1 MKGHTGLKALAIAL
15 VALLVLPPVAS
26 LLAQAQATTVTSQ
39 ATGANTAQLAAQM
52 YIKRI
57 GVFINKTLLIAE
69 KKNITIPENLT
80 GLINES
86 KNLLAQAQQELEA
99 GNVTGAVDLA
109 TKAADTFAPVAIYV
123 WTHIPKNERKELT
136 QYSLVRA
143 INARLQA
150 LERLT
155 AYISKLNES
164 GVNTKPL
171 VEILDNVNA
180 TLQKALRLA
189 EEGNLTAARA
199 LLKKADYMLMVEFKV
214 ALHNINKKIH
224 QVAACAAAFRGLARA
239 LETTTYRLNQTIT
252 LIEENKTSQAKAQ
265 LSGVDARLASLS
277 RVLERIYQRVSE
289 SNPNSTTAQVLAI
302 LLNATVEAK
311 DYVNASIASLE
322 QGDANTSIVDI
333 TLAIETINDAIS
345 RINVTKLPEILHK
358 HVEKLH
364 REAEKARTAIVHG
377 HARVYSAIAFKIDKV
392 KEHLEQLLAKYQNG
406 TVSRQVIVRAFT
418 HAYTMLVRMKHALG
432 HNAPQW
438 LLEKINQTIQWIKQT
453 VPEAGSSHG
462 GPGAGGHGHG
472 PGSGREAGN
481 GSSNGG
487 SQTGGTGE
495 GNGSSGGHGGHGMR
509 P

>member
-1 MKGHTGLKALAIAL
+1 MKGHTSLKALAIAL

-26 LLAQAQATTVTSQ
+26 LLAQAQAATVASQ
-39 ATGANTAQLAAQM
+39 ETGATTAQLAAQM

-69 KKNITIPENLT
+69 KNNITIPENLT
-80 GLINES
+80 GLVNES
-86 KNLLAQAQQELEA
+86 KSLLAQAQQELEA

-109 TKAADTFAPVAIYV
+109 TEAADTFAPVAVYV
-123 WTHIPKNERKELT
+123 WTHIPKNERQELA

-150 LERLT
+150 LEKLS
-155 AYISKLNES
+155 AYIGKLNES
-164 GVNTKPL
+164 GVDTKPL

-180 TLQKALRLA
+180 TLQKALKLA

-239 LETTTYRLNQTIT
+239 LETVTHRLNQTIT
-252 LIEENKTSQAKAQ
+252 LIEENETSQAISQ
-265 LSGVDARLASLS
+265 LRGVNAKLASLS
-277 RVLERIYQRVSE
+277 RVLERIYERVSE
-289 SNPNSTTAQVLAI
+289 ANPNSTTAQVLAI
-302 LLNATVEAK
+302 LVNATLEAK

-322 QGDANTSIVDI
+322 EGDANTSIVDI

-345 RINVTKLPEILHK
+345 RINATQLPEILHK
-358 HVEKLH
+358 HVAKLH
-364 REAEKARTAIVHG
+364 REAEKARMAIVHG
-377 HARVYSAIAFKIDKV
+377 HARVYSAMAFKVDMV
-392 KEHLEQLLAKYQNG
+392 KEHLEQLLAEYQNG
-406 TVSRQVIVRAFT
+406 TVSRQVVVRAFT
-418 HAYTMLVRMKHALG
+418 HAYMMLERMKHALG

-453 VPEAGSSHG
+453 VPEAGSGHG

-472 PGSGREAGN
+472 QGSGGETGN
-481 GSSNGG
+481 GSNSGG
-487 SQTGGTGE
+487 SHAGGTGE
-495 GNGSSGGHGGHGMR
+495 GNGSSGGHRGHGTR